1 MPSELNKKI
10 CDAMVK
16 CTQAG
21 DEEARAMMTA
31 AVLLEAPDDDYYV
44 SAISAC
50 ITGIFQGRGKA
61 LHEI

>member
-1 MPSELNKKI
+1 MAASELYEKIRDAIKKE
-10 CDAMVK
+10 
-16 CTQAG
+16 TQAG

-31 AVLLEAPDDDYYV
+31 AVLLETDLV

>member
-1 MPSELNKKI
+1 MQSELYKKI
-10 CDAMVK
+10 VEAMK
-16 CTQAG
+16 KRTQAG

-31 AVLLEAPDDDYYV
+31 AVLLEAPDDDHV